1 MRSESRFFRLIALTL
16 AMLIAVPEATLARFT
31 PTTGPDSISI
41 EQEIQLGHQAAQQ
54 TMQKEP
60 VLPDNNEITVY
71 VRHLGQQLTSVAPG
85 YKRPYEFHVVNTKA
99 VNAFALPGGPMF
111 VNIGAIME
119 ADHENEL
126 AGVMAHEISHVVQRH
141 ATRAYTKQQKYSV
154 GLGILGAVLGGR
166 GGLGQIA
173 DLGAQFA
180 VGSYFLKNSRQ
191 AESEADLLGT
201 DIMYDAGYDPHGLA
215 TFFAKLS
222 EEGGQGV
229 PQFLS
234 DHPDPGNRGAA
245 VQKEVATLPPKNFK
259 QDSPEFLHIKQL
271 VGSVKNPGP
280 GVPAASAP
288 KAPSAQGANPTPT
301 EIQPSGSYKT
311 LDHNLYGVTYPS
323 NWQVLGDAQSDVTIA
338 PPGGVSQGAN
348 GQGEVAYGVII
359 SVFETEQRSGNSL
372 DDGTHQLIDQ
382 LRQGNPDMRQSG
394 SEDSIKVNGAAAKS
408 IEFIGKSPIQGQRE
422 RDWLVT
428 LQRPDG
434 NISYMVFIAPEKDFR
449 SLQPAFEQMLR
460 TFHVK

>member
-1 MRSESRFFRLIALTL
+1 MRSGSQFFKVIALTL

-60 VLPDNNEITVY
+60 VLPDNNEITAY
-71 VRHLGQQLTSVAPG
+71 VRHLGQQLTAVAPG
-85 YKRPYEFHVVNTKA
+85 YKWPYEFHVVNTKD

-119 ADHENEL
+119 ADHENQL

-166 GGLGQIA
+166 GGLGQLA

-201 DIMYDAGYDPHGLA
+201 DISYDAGYDPHGLA
-215 TFFAKLS
+215 EFFAKLS
-222 EEGGQGV
+222 EQGGQGV

-234 DHPDPGNRGAA
+234 DHPNPGNREEA
-245 VQKEVATLPPKNFK
+245 VQKELSTLPPKTFK
-259 QDSPEFLHIKQL
+259 PDSPEFLHIKQL
-271 VGSVKNPGP
+271 VGTTKSPGH
-280 GVPAASAP
+280 GVPLAPPRAANE
-288 KAPSAQGANPTPT
+288 QGANPQPT
-301 EIQPSGSYKT
+301 GIQPSGSFKT
-311 LDHNLYGVTYPS
+311 FEHNLYTITYPS
-323 NWQVLGDAQSDVTIA
+323 NWQVMGDAQSDVTIA

-348 GQGEVAYGVII
+348 GQAEVAYGVII
-359 SVFETEQRSGNSL
+359 SVFEPEQRTGNSL
-372 DDGTHQLIDQ
+372 DDATHQLIDQ
-382 LRQGNPDMRQSG
+382 LRQGNPDMKQTS
-394 SEDSIKVNGAAAKS
+394 SEESVQVNGANAKS
-408 IEFIGKSPIQGQRE
+408 IEFTGKSPMQGQKE

-428 LQRPDG
+428 IQRPDG
-434 NISYMVFIAPEKDFR
+434 NISYLVFIAPDKDFR
-449 SLQPAFEQMLR
+449 SLRPTFEQMLR
-460 TFHVK
+460 SFHVK